1 MCTTT
6 TTQFKNSSVMNRLH
20 EETRKSDH
28 IHQHAAI
35 ITKNSKKPVCV
46 QHNTKRTKFH
56 VSSTPIINC
65 SMHAE
70 IAALR
75 KLLKRVL
82 KPRKQKYCVL

>member
-1 MCTTT
+1 MCNT
-6 TTQFKNSSVMNRLH
+6 TTQFKNTNVMNRLH
-20 EETRKSDH
+20 QETHKSNH

-46 QHNTKRTKFH
+46 QHNTNRTKFH
-56 VSSTPIINC
+56 VQGTSIINC

-82 KPRKQKYCVL
+82 KPRKKTYCVL